1 MIDNLELCRWA
12 YNEMKH
18 GQTERVRM
26 KQEGKQI
33 SFLQRNQ
40 EALAIVER

>member
-33 SFLQRNQ
+33 SFHNEIKKL
-40 EALAIVER
+40 LP